1 MIEVKDISKAFGD
14 RIILNEISLTFPKG
28 KITSL
33 IGSNGAGKSTLLSII
48 SRLLSQDQGHILVN
62 NKDSNAY
69 KNSVLA
75 QHLSILKQFNNIEL
89 KLTVKELISF
99 GRYPYS
105 QGRLKKED
113 HQKIEEAIDFLDLTE
128 IQDQHLDELSGGQ
141 RQRAYLAMV
150 VAQDTDYILLDEPLN
165 NLDMR
170 HSVQIMRI
178 LRRLTEELGKTV
190 IIVLHDINFASHYS
204 DYIAALKDGKVKY
217 FGNANEII
225 TENILKDIFGISFCI
240 SQSGGKKLC
249 NYFNHLN

>member
-1 MIEVKDISKAFGD
+1 
-14 RIILNEISLTFPKG
+14 
-28 KITSL
+28 
-33 IGSNGAGKSTLLSII
+33 
-48 SRLLSQDQGHILVN
+48 
-62 NKDSNAY
+62 
-69 KNSVLA
+69 
-75 QHLSILKQFNNIEL
+75 
-89 KLTVKELISF
+89 
-99 GRYPYS
+99 
-105 QGRLKKED
+105 
-113 HQKIEEAIDFLDLTE
+113 
-128 IQDQHLDELSGGQ
+128 
-141 RQRAYLAMV
+141 
-150 VAQDTDYILLDEPLN
+150 
-165 NLDMR
+165 MR

>member
-1 MIEVKDISKAFGD
+1 
-14 RIILNEISLTFPKG
+14 
-28 KITSL
+28 L

-48 SRLLSQDQGHILVN
+48 SRLLSQDKGNVFVN
-62 NKDSNAY
+62 EKNSSDY

-89 KLTVKELISF
+89 KLTVKELVSF

-105 QGRLKKED
+105 QGRLKKQD
-113 HQKIEEAIDFLDLTE
+113 HQKIAEAIEFLDLEE
-128 IQDQHLDELSGGQ
+128 IQEAYLDELSGGQ

-150 VAQDTDYILLDEPLN
+150 VAQDTDYVLLDEPLN

-225 TENILKDIFGISFCI
+225 NEKILKDIFGISFCI